1 MSGSRR
7 DRVESGH
14 CRQAVGTQRS
24 YLHSSELEATK
35 GVGSREKPESRRRR
49 TMTSSRRGLSRN
61 RRIRNSVEE
70 EEEGKRVE
78 ENMKEEVEVCESRNE
93 ERELY

>member
-1 MSGSRR
+1 M
-7 DRVESGH
+7 
-14 CRQAVGTQRS
+14 
-24 YLHSSELEATK
+24 
-35 GVGSREKPESRRRR
+35 
-49 TMTSSRRGLSRN
+49 
-61 RRIRNSVEE
+61 EE